1 MHTQINKK
9 VIGAPVADVP
19 IVVANIESDANAMS
33 QSIADVRQETQIWT
47 TFELNPYLRAHD
59 IKVFV
64 HDGTA
69 TLTGFV
75 AEGVNKELAKLIAL
89 GVNGVTHVDN
99 RIFVEA
105 DYIAPA
111 PSAERSYAETIDDAN
126 ITAAI
131 KSKLMWSQYSNG
143 LSTDV
148 DTAWGKVTLTG
159 TVDCDVA
166 MALAGRLALHTP
178 GVVSVDNR
186 LEIGLSRSVLEHN
199 AAIASNVKARDIADS
214 WISTK
219 VRSTFLYSSNISS
232 HGIIVETHDG
242 IVSLSGKT
250 GSGIE
255 RVFAIEL
262 AQHVRGVKG
271 VNADSLMG
279 F

>member
-1 MHTQINKK
+1 MNTQINK
-9 VIGAPVADVP
+9 VIVAPGTDLP
-19 IVVANIESDANAMS
+19 IVVINSISNINAQT

-75 AEGVNKELAKLIAL
+75 AEGINKELAKLIAL
-89 GVNGVTHVDN
+89 GVNGILQVDN
-99 RIFVEA
+99 QIFVEA
-105 DYIAPA
+105 EYVAPV
-111 PSAERSYAETIDDAN
+111 PSIERSYGEMIDDAN

-159 TVDCDVA
+159 TVDSDVA
-166 MALAGRLALHTP
+166 KGLAGRLASNTR
-178 GVVSVDNR
+178 GVVSVENL
-186 LEIGLSRSVLEHN
+186 LEVCLSKAALEHN
-199 AAIASNVKARDIADS
+199 ATVAAHDKARTIADS

-219 VRSTFLYSSNISS
+219 VRSTFLYSSNINS
-232 HGIIVETHDG
+232 HDIVVDTHDG
-242 IVSLSGKT
+242 VVILT
-250 GSGIE
+250 GRVGSAVE
-255 RVFAIEL
+255 RAFAIEL

-271 VNADSLMG
+271 VISESLYC
-279 F
+279 

>member
-1 MHTQINKK
+1 MFTQINK
-9 VIGAPVADVP
+9 VIVAPSSDLP
-19 IVVANIESDANAMS
+19 IVAINAVDTADAS
-33 QSIADVRQETQIWT
+33 VQSIADVRQETQIWT
-47 TFELNPYLRAHD
+47 TFALNQYLRAHD

-75 AEGVNKELAKLIAL
+75 PEGVNKELAKLIAL
-89 GVNGVTHVDN
+89 GVSGVIQVDN
-99 RIFVEA
+99 KIFVEA
-105 DYIAPA
+105 DYVA
-111 PSAERSYAETIDDAN
+111 PSPSSERSYGETIDDAN

-148 DTAWGKVTLTG
+148 DTAWCKVTLTG
-159 TVDCDVA
+159 TVDSDVA
-166 MALAGRLALHTP
+166 RDLAGRLALNTP

-186 LEIGLSRSVLEHN
+186 LEVCLSKSTLEHN
-199 AAIASNVKARDIADS
+199 AAIAATAKARDIADS

-219 VRSTFLYSSNISS
+219 VRSTFLYSSNINS
-232 HGIIVETHDG
+232 HDIVVETHDG
-242 IVSLSGKT
+242 IVSLT
-250 GSGIE
+250 GRVGNAAE

-262 AQHVRGVKG
+262 AQHVRGVKD
-271 VNADSLMG
+271 VLSDRLVD